1 MAEFKLGRIRFVW
14 KNNWATDTVY
24 YKDDVV
30 AYGGKIYITVIGHT
44 SAADFFT
51 DLDLTPSKWNL
62 ISDGQTWKG
71 DWAPQER
78 YNPNDIVRYGPRLY
92 ICQAVHTSAQDST
105 IGLESDISNWE
116 LFADGLEFK
125 GDWTAVTN
133 YRINDTVKYGGATYV
148 CTDDHTSSATD
159 TTGLEAD
166 QDKWALLNQGFDWK
180 QDWAAGARYKKNDVV
195 KFGGTLWIATV
206 YHTSSGTFGL
216 DSANWEKFV
225 EGIQYEDRWL
235 PNSFYQ
241 PGDIVRYGGNQ
252 YIAKTDNNASRPT
265 TEADWDLFSS
275 GFRFLGDWND
285 DSALEVYEPG
295 DVVRLGGYTYRCT
308 VEHSNQQPPN
318 VDYWDR
324 MNSGF
329 EWRSEWMDD
338 KEYYL
343 GDIVRYGDNSYVCIK
358 GHISEGDDYSSL
370 SSGDEGSRPDLADS
384 GQFWSVMAIGSEA
397 SVLTTKGD
405 MVYYSGTAP
414 TRLPIGQDGQ
424 ILTVSKEGIP
434 KWEFLGNQNDVYYVA
449 EHGQDLPSP
458 IYGKNWDRPFKTIRY
473 ATQQID
479 KGAKV
484 PKAKHLLELNRR
496 FIQREI
502 TEWTKYQVT
511 EGNAPFTVNF
521 DFDTKKCER
530 DMGLLV
536 DAFVWDITHGGNE
549 RTRAAANS
557 YVTET
562 VDSPYLQQKAET
574 VASINYGMGLIQNV
588 LAQTAPAANYQT
600 LNGDNSTAVVE
611 QHFITEYGNQATVE
625 YEGTISGVST
635 GASDSSPADG
645 SGGNNAYG
653 GGY

>member
-14 KNNWATDTVY
+14 KNDWATSTVY

-51 DLDLTPSKWNL
+51 DLDIVPSKWNL
-62 ISDGQTWKG
+62 VSDGQTWRG
-71 DWAPQER
+71 DWTPQER

-105 IGLESDISNWE
+105 IGLEADLVNWE
-116 LFADGLEFK
+116 IFADGLEFK

-148 CTDDHTSSATD
+148 CTDDHTSAATD
-159 TTGLEAD
+159 TLGLEAD
-166 QDKWALLNQGFDWK
+166 QDKWSLLNQGFDWK
-180 QDWAAGARYKKNDVV
+180 QDWVAATRYKKNDVV
-195 KFGGTLWIATV
+195 KFGGTLWIATA
-206 YHTSSGTFGL
+206 YHTASGTFGL

-265 TEADWDLFSS
+265 TTADWDLFSS

-285 DSALEVYEPG
+285 DSSAEVYEPG

-318 VDYWDR
+318 EDYWDR

-370 SSGDEGSRPDLADS
+370 SSGSEGSRPDLADS
-384 GQFWSVMAIGSEA
+384 GQFWSVMAIGSES

-449 EHGQDLPSP
+449 EHGQDRPSP

-484 PKAKHLLELNRR
+484 PKAKHLLESNRR

-511 EGNAPFTVNF
+511 QGTAPFTVTLSLTLKNV
-521 DFDTKKCER
+521 KEI
-530 DMGLLV
+530 
-536 DAFVWDITHGGNE
+536 WD
-549 RTRAAANS
+549 
-557 YVTET
+557 Y
-562 VDSPYLQQKAET
+562 
-574 VASINYGMGLIQNV
+574 
-588 LAQTAPAANYQT
+588 
-600 LNGDNSTAVVE
+600 
-611 QHFITEYGNQATVE
+611 
-625 YEGTISGVST
+625 
-635 GASDSSPADG
+635 
-645 SGGNNAYG
+645 
-653 GGY
+653 